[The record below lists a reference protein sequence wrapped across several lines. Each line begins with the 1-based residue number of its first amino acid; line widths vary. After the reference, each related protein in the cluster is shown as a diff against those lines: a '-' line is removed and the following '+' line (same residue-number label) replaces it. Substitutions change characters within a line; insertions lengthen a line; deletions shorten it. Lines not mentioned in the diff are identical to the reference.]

1 MGHTMADAYHNNPP
15 PLPGRAQVL
24 PRVLLDLNSRAFHG
38 LKKYGTTLHTHNG
51 RSALQ
56 DAYEEALDLV
66 MYLKQKLM
74 EEESKKEKSQ

>member
-1 MGHTMADAYHNNPP
+1 MADAYHNNPP
-15 PLPGRAQVL
+15 PRHGRESVL
-24 PRVLLDLNSRAFHG
+24 PRVLVDLNTRAYHG

-51 RSALQ
+51 RCAMQ

-74 EEESKKEKSQ
+74 EQEDKKEKAHE